1 MASIVPDARAFP
13 IWRRRD
19 SFVGLFV
26 EMRFVVL
33 LLQLGPVGFSIW
45 LVGLRLVW
53 LSRITVGVRV
63 SVRIRVSLI
72 RPSDRKSWGLPVVK

>member
-1 MASIVPDARAFP
+1 MASIVPDARAFA

-19 SFVGLFV
+19 SFVGLFF

-72 RPSDRKSWGLPVVK
+72 RPSGSKGWGLPDVK